1 MTDQEEDFVPFRG
14 GQYAARVMDVAR
26 IDDKSLHPELRHVLA
41 RVAQVLNFT
50 HERTGGMAD
59 LKVELVRLMEF
70 HESLR
75 EAVEEVLQTICG
87 PADLGSEGWNVPKR
101 DPWFH
106 ARVYAVAAV
115 VAFEHGDH
123 IATMALANDAVF
135 IFGRDGMKVSITRR
149 NAARRA
155 EIAAKGGR
163 SRKRDNGVDLQE
175 LAAFHAKFVQRYGK
189 SWGWQ
194 KAAATHF
201 AISDAA
207 VSKAWRKVS
216 K

>member
-14 GQYAARVMDVAR
+14 RQFAARVMDVGR
-26 IDDKSLHPELRHVLA
+26 IDDKGLHPELRHVLA

-75 EAVEEVLQTICG
+75 EAVEGVLQTIDG
-87 PADLGSEGWNVPKR
+87 PTDLGSEGWNMPKR

-123 IATMALANDAVF
+123 IATMA
-135 IFGRDGMKVSITRR
+135 
-149 NAARRA
+149 
-155 EIAAKGGR
+155 
-163 SRKRDNGVDLQE
+163 
-175 LAAFHAKFVQRYGK
+175 
-189 SWGWQ
+189 
-194 KAAATHF
+194 
-201 AISDAA
+201 
-207 VSKAWRKVS
+207 
-216 K
+216 